1 MAKNVDGVHM
11 SALITRKEQRFA
23 GVVDSGP
30 VLTACCDVEAPA
42 LIISPILASMGHGR
56 FTSFSQSTVTFKLLD
71 EVLFRPLSMCCVSFA
86 IEQRAH
92 IFMSTIRRCSSG
104 SLELYRP
111 NHITA
116 AELRGTFRIP
126 VSGKNWVT
134 AEVDAKGW
142 TECAEVVD
150 ISLNGIGLE
159 LPAGVPSPSVDDV
172 LSIDLTVD
180 GDSVRLRAVVRNV
193 RGNQC
198 GLLFPECMRG
208 TQVDPPHEYRQL
220 VEQLELAYLRER

>member
-1 MAKNVDGVHM
+1 M
-11 SALITRKEQRFA
+11 SALVSSREQRFA

-30 VLTACCDVEAPA
+30 VLQSCCDVEAPV

-56 FTSFSQSTVTFKLLD
+56 FKSFSQTTVSFMLLD

-104 SLELYRP
+104 TLELYRP

-116 AELRGTFRIP
+116 AELRGTFRVP
-126 VSGKNWVT
+126 VSGKDWVK
-134 AEVDAKGW
+134 AEVEDRSRRSAY
-142 TECAEVVD
+142 AEVVD
-150 ISLNGIGLE
+150 ISLNGICLE
-159 LPAGVPSPSVDDV
+159 FPGSGDAPSVDDV
-172 LSIDLTVD
+172 LFVNLVVD
-180 GDSVRLRAVVRNV
+180 GESARLKGVVRNV

-198 GLLFPECMRG
+198 GVFFPECMRG
-208 TQVDPPHEYRQL
+208 NQVDPPAEFRHL
-220 VEQLELAYLRER
+220 VEHLEMAYLRER